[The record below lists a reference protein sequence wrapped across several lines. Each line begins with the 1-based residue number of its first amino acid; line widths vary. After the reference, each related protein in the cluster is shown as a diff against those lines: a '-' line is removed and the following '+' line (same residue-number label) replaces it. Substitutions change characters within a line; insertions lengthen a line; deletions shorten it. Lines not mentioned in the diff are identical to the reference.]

1 MYVIKFYS
9 KKWRGN
15 AFYTGEKVRKFPRY
29 AKKVAGAKRYT
40 LEHNAVKVASQLSKL
55 TGTVHSY
62 ARKW

>member
-9 KKWRGN
+9 KTWKGN
-15 AFYTGEKVRKFPRY
+15 AFYNGKKVKNFPRY

-40 LEHNAVKVASQLSKL
+40 LKHNAVKIADQLTKI
-55 TGTVHSY
+55 TGVVHGL